1 MEALRRARSWGD
13 LQRLAGR
20 PRRRGRD
27 AIIVAHG
34 DLGEIASRDGPI
46 PDTDTNSD
54 TDADADANTHVG
66 ATEDANAR
74 EDTDAQEAAMDV
86 KRLKALVTV
95 IEVGRTLRLSNF
107 AHQRT

>member
-1 MEALRRARSWGD
+1 M
-13 LQRLAGR
+13 
-20 PRRRGRD
+20 
-27 AIIVAHG
+27 
-34 DLGEIASRDGPI
+34 
-46 PDTDTNSD
+46 
-54 TDADADANTHVG
+54 G